1 MFKEC
6 TDKFSSIVAAKG
18 MATPILAEDTSV
30 PAPSISPEAQLAK
43 ETAAYLT
50 ALEPAKRPD
59 SELDEDAE
67 GGDE

>member
-1 MFKEC
+1 
-6 TDKFSSIVAAKG
+6 